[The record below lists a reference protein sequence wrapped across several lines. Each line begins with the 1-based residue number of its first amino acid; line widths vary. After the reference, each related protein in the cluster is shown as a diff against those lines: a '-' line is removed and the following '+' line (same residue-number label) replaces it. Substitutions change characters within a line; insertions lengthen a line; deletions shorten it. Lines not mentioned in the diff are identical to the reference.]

1 MTYLQVISIWCG
13 HLKQHLTSLEQ
24 VLVKLSSPSSSGKC
38 SLPGLEP
45 ERMLSPSLKLEVSK
59 QAEAISTL
67 HAIKELREMDTDPSP
82 HLLVPVYYALGLLHT
97 VTRELAKVCGRTIDT

>member
-1 MTYLQVISIWCG
+1 MIHIWCE

-24 VLVKLSSPSSSGKC
+24 VLAKLASPSSSGKC

-45 ERMLSPSLKLEVSK
+45 ERMLNPSLKLEVSK

-67 HAIKELREMDTDPSP
+67 HAIRELREMDSP
-82 HLLVPVYYALGLLHT
+82 PNPQLLVPVYYTLALLHT
-97 VTRELAKVCGRTIDT
+97 VIKQLVKV

>member
-1 MTYLQVISIWCG
+1 MISIWRD

-24 VLVKLSSPSSSGKC
+24 VLAKLSSPTSSGKC

-45 ERMLSPSLKLEVSK
+45 ERMLSPGLKLEVSK

-67 HAIKELREMDTDPSP
+67 HAIRELRELDTPSSP
-82 HLLVPVYYALGLLHT
+82 HLLVPVYYTLALLHT
-97 VTRELAKVCGRTIDT
+97 VTRELDKVGYEALY